1 MATKK
6 PATPATWLELKC
18 TKYTPEETL
27 DWVLNAWSKTV
38 KPEFAKFRKAIADQT
53 ADIPPAFFE
62 TKGAAHGNRNPLF
75 LFLRPKKLLYIALAS
90 AQGKASQKKQN
101 SLEKILTD
109 YRIEWDSSLTE
120 LQTRLNH
127 ISAVSQS
134 RHLIQ
139 QLCEQIYCLGDIG
152 GINSDWH
159 DRYKDHY
166 LQTCEAFSDIP
177 WQVANSNS
185 NSTRGHSLEATDED
199 SDKLISAETWTTK
212 AEIKL
217 ELKAKHFGWS
227 KQQKAA
233 FKASTLCKPIVLSDY
248 AKKLGVVCDQKNGI
262 FSMKG
267 LKHPLSVRKGS
278 TIAWM
283 ILRLLATSDDPYGWT
298 QLYVGWNGAF
308 SGYDESKNF
317 IRDNLIEAET
327 SDKFNNH
334 CVYHL
339 THPRFRSKNAMP

>member
-1 MATKK
+1 MATDN
-6 PATPATWLELKC
+6 TTEPATWLELKC
-18 TKYTPEETL
+18 SKYTPDETL
-27 DWVLNAWSKTV
+27 DWVLSAWSKTV

-159 DRYKDHY
+159 DRYKNHY
-166 LQTCEAFSDIP
+166 LQACEAFGDIP
-177 WQVANSNS
+177 WQAEKEKHDAKNLREQIKIALGRAPEEKPKPRKRASSEEKAIVRFKN
-185 NSTRGHSLEATDED
+185 RPDLLE
-199 SDKLISAETWTTK
+199 
-212 AEIKL
+212 
-217 ELKAKHFGWS
+217 H
-227 KQQKAA
+227 
-233 FKASTLCKPIVLSDY
+233 FKASVAMSPIALSFY
-248 AKKLGVVCDQKNGI
+248 AIGLGVDCNQKKSYFN
-262 FSMKG
+262 MAG
-267 LKHPLSVRKGS
+267 LPKSL
-278 TIAWM
+278 TI
-283 ILRLLATSDDPYGWT
+283 
-298 QLYVGWNGAF
+298 
-308 SGYDESKNF
+308 
-317 IRDNLIEAET
+317 
-327 SDKFNNH
+327 
-334 CVYHL
+334 
-339 THPRFRSKNAMP
+339 SKNATLVWTVIRALVSRSNTDKQGFVELFKGWYGPFASKDPNSGKAILRRFICPLNATKSNYYTNYCRYHLSSAKQG